1 MVIYVNAIELQTYK
15 CYNNKEEVEV
25 VTIKDLSAQTG
36 YSVGTI
42 SRVLNNQP
50 NVSEKARTTIL
61 EAAAAC
67 GFQLNTNAQQLKQQR
82 SNNILVLVKGSSN
95 QLFSNLVEAIQSK
108 LHGSAYHLVVD
119 YMDEDSNEVLRA
131 VQLCREK
138 KPMGVLFLGGNRRH
152 FLADFERID
161 APCVLVTS
169 DGSELPFKNLSSVC
183 SDDKEAVRKV
193 MEELI
198 SMGHRQFAIIGGDPE
213 RSDTSRRRL
222 EGCLTALNQHGISF
236 HKDNYQAVRFSYE
249 EGYQAAER
257 LLSQNCS
264 YTAIFCMADVMAMGA
279 IRALSDHGRRVPEDV
294 SVVGFD
300 GLTIGA
306 YMIPRLS
313 TVSQSVSDLAQ
324 RSVEL
329 LKQAMEGSGAVHQ
342 MIPAQVILRESVRSI

>member
-1 MVIYVNAIELQTYK
+1 M
-15 CYNNKEEVEV
+15 
-25 VTIKDLSAQTG
+25 TIKDLSAQTG

-42 SRVLNNQP
+42 SRVLNKQP

-61 EAAAAC
+61 EAAKAC
-67 GFQLNTNAQQLKQQR
+67 GFHLNTNAQQLKQQR

-95 QLFSNLVEAIQSK
+95 QLFGSLVEAIQTRIT
-108 LHGSAYHLVVD
+108 GSAYHLVVD

-138 KPMGVLFLGGNRRH
+138 KPVGLLFLGGNRRH

-161 APCVLVTS
+161 VPCVLVTS
-169 DGSELPFKNLSSVC
+169 DGSELPFENLSSVC
-183 SDDKEAVRKV
+183 SNDKDAVHRIISD
-193 MEELI
+193 LI
-198 SMGHRQFAIIGGDPE
+198 SMGHQNLAIIGGNPE

-222 EGCLTALNQHGISF
+222 DGCLAAMKEHNLSF
-236 HKDNYQAVRFSYE
+236 SAEDYQAVRFSYE
-249 EGYQAAER
+249 EGYRAAEQ
-257 LLSQNCS
+257 LIKQGKK

-279 IRALSDHGRRVPEDV
+279 IRALWDNGYKVPEDV

-306 YMIPRLS
+306 YMVPRLS
-313 TVSQSVSDLAQ
+313 TVSQSVSELAQ

-329 LKQAMEGSGAVHQ
+329 LKEAIHGSGAVHE

>member
-1 MVIYVNAIELQTYK
+1 M
-15 CYNNKEEVEV
+15 
-25 VTIKDLSAQTG
+25 TIKDLSAQTG

-61 EAAAAC
+61 EAAKAC
-67 GFQLNTNAQQLKQQR
+67 GFQLNINAQQLKQQR

-95 QLFSNLVEAIQSK
+95 QLFGSLVEAIQTRIT
-108 LHGSAYHLVVD
+108 GSAYHLVVD

-138 KPMGVLFLGGNRRH
+138 KPVGLLFLGGNRRH
-152 FLADFERID
+152 FLADFDRID
-161 APCVLVTS
+161 IPCVLVTN
-169 DGSELPFKNLSSVC
+169 DGSELPFENLSSVC
-183 SDDKEAVRKV
+183 SDDKEAVHQV
-193 MEELI
+193 MLDLI
-198 SMGHRQFAIIGGDPE
+198 NMGHQQFAIIGGDPE

-222 EGCLTALNQHGISF
+222 EGCLAALRQHEIPF
-236 HKDNYQAVRFSYE
+236 PKENYQAVRFSYE
-249 EGYQAAER
+249 EGYRAAQR
-257 LLSQNCS
+257 LLDQNCS
-264 YTAIFCMADVMAMGA
+264 YTAIFCMADVMALGA

-313 TVSQSVSDLAQ
+313 TVSQSVNDLAQ

-329 LKQAMEGSGAVHQ
+329 LKQAIEGSGAVHE
-342 MIPAQVILRESVRSI
+342 MIPAQVTLRESVRSI

>member
-1 MVIYVNAIELQTYK
+1 M
-15 CYNNKEEVEV
+15 

-61 EAAAAC
+61 RAANAC

-95 QLFSNLVEAIQSK
+95 QLFGSLVEAIQSR
-108 LHGSAYHLVVD
+108 LDGSAYHLVLD
-119 YMDEDSNEVLRA
+119 YLDEDSNEVLRA

-138 KPMGVLFLGGNRRH
+138 KPVGVLFLGGNRRH
-152 FLADFERID
+152 FLADFVRID

-169 DGSELPFKNLSSVC
+169 DGSELPFSNLSSVC
-183 SDDKEAVRKV
+183 SDDKEAVRQT

-198 SMGHRQFAIIGGDPE
+198 QRGHRNIAIIGGDRE
-213 RSDTSRRRL
+213 RSDTSRRRF
-222 EGCLTALNQHGISF
+222 EGCMAALEKHGIPFS
-236 HKDNYQAVRFSYE
+236 DEDYVSGRFSYDH
-249 EGYQAAER
+249 GYHAAQTLIQR
-257 LLSQNCS
+257 GKPHS
-264 YTAIFCMADVMAMGA
+264 AIFCMADVMALGA
-279 IRALSDHGRRVPEDV
+279 IRCLSDHGYSVPQDV

-300 GLTIGA
+300 GLSIGA

-313 TVSQSVSDLAQ
+313 TVAQSVEDIAQ

-329 LKQAMEGSGAVHQ
+329 LKQGINGGTAVHE
-342 MIPAQVILRESVRSI
+342 MIPAQLILRESVQTV